1 MPLLYFA
8 AGYLVGWLVA
18 RRKTAT
24 ATAQVF
30 HQGATDVLSSVGKL
44 AGTGALGSM
53 DGLKLKTGDDKAG
66 VQLLIK
72 ARASSN
78 VPLDLDGLN

>member
-8 AGYLVGWLVA
+8 AGYLVGWFVA
-18 RRKTAT
+18 RRKTT
-24 ATAQVF
+24 AAQVL
-30 HQGATDVLSSVGKL
+30 HQGATDVLGSVGKL

-53 DGLKLKTGDDKAG
+53 DGLKLKTGDDKVG

-72 ARASSN
+72 ARTSTGTSAFD
-78 VPLDLDGLN
+78 DLN